1 MKQFLLRDNFFSLIL
16 VFLVMGAFAFFPFN
30 THLLDPLKHGLK
42 DFDLMDL
49 VYGKLKDPDPN
60 EIAKEIII
68 VNVGSSNRTRAEI
81 AEDLK
86 KIKKLEPKVIGFDVI
101 FSDEKNAE
109 EDSILRSELENTEN
123 IVLGAYLSNPNRNEF
138 SSIDSSGILSPKPHK
153 IGFTNFVSSDEQSTI
168 RMFAPYSQIN
178 GVEISSFSA
187 KVLEISN
194 PAREKELRE
203 RGKEVELIDFK
214 YRNEN
219 FIVIDPEE
227 LRDSSRD
234 FSFIKDKIVLFGFVG
249 SDKNTKVMED
259 IFFTPLNA
267 KFSGKSSPDMY
278 GVIIHAN
285 IIYML
290 MDQRYIDKMPQW
302 LSILLAVIICYLH
315 IVFFIKYYVE
325 KHIWYHLFAK
335 VVQVIT
341 SILFVYLAIWILDDY
356 SYKINTTPTLAAIVL
371 SVDILY
377 FYDGIVKWMH
387 KKFGYKTYFMHGH

>member
-60 EIAKEIII
+60 QIANEIII
-68 VNVGSSNRTRAEI
+68 VNVGSSARTRGEI
-81 AEDLK
+81 AEDLRIVK
-86 KIKKLEPKVIGFDVI
+86 KYNPKVIGFDVI
-101 FSDEKNAE
+101 FSEEKNATD
-109 EDSILRSELENTEN
+109 DSLLRSELENSPN
-123 IVLGAYLSNPNRNEF
+123 IVLGAYLSNPNKEGF
-138 SSIDSSGILSPKPHK
+138 EHIDSSGILSPMAHK
-153 IGFTNFVSSDEQSTI
+153 IGFTNFVSADELSTI
-168 RMFAPYSQIN
+168 RMFAPYSKLN
-178 GVEISSFSA
+178 GKEISSFSA
-187 KVLEISN
+187 KVLEHSH

-203 RGKEVELIDFK
+203 RGKEIELIDYRF
-214 YRNEN
+214 RNEN
-219 FIVIDPEE
+219 FVIIDPEE

-234 FSFIKDKIVLFGFVG
+234 FSFIKDKVVLFGFVG
-249 SDKNTKVMED
+249 TDKNTKVMED
-259 IFFTPLNA
+259 IFFTPLNE

-302 LSILLAVIICYLH
+302 LSILLAVIIAYLH

-335 VVQVIT
+335 VVQIIT

-371 SVDILY
+371 SVDVLY